1 MEKTRPEKI
10 EISHRT
16 VVFTVFFLIGV
27 WFVFYIKDII
37 FQLFVALVIS
47 SILNPTVK
55 SLTRYKIPKTV
66 SILIVYLLMFTLVGI
81 TIAALV
87 PTLINQTTKFVN
99 SFPNYL
105 DKVGILGPY
114 SEQVIS
120 QIIAQVGA
128 LPSQFAK
135 VFLSIFSNV
144 LGVVTVLI
152 FTFYLLLSRDRIESQ
167 FEYLFGKKKGGEIG
181 RFINLIEKKFGG
193 WARGQLALMFLIW
206 STTYIGLYLLGIPF
220 ALPLSILAGLLEI
233 IPIIGPLISAIPA
246 VIIGFGISPI
256 VGMATAALYF
266 LIQQLENYIFVPKVM
281 QKSVGVNPMTTLLA
295 LAIGFRLAGIVGILV
310 SIPAVITIQI
320 LGKEYFIKKRD

>member
-1 MEKTRPEKI
+1 MESTKPDKI

-37 FQLFVALVIS
+37 FQLFVALVVS
-47 SILNPTVK
+47 SILNPTVRSFTK
-55 SLTRYKIPKTV
+55 YKIPKTA
-66 SILIVYLLMFTLVGI
+66 SILLVYLIMFAIVGV
-81 TIAALV
+81 TIAALI

-99 SFPNYL
+99 SFPSYL
-105 DKVGILGPY
+105 DKLGILGPY
-114 SEQVIS
+114 SEQIIS
-120 QIIAQVGA
+120 QIISQVGA

-135 VFLSIFSNV
+135 VILSVFSNA

-152 FTFYLLLSRDRIESQ
+152 FSFYLLLSRDRIENQ
-167 FEYLFGKKKGGEIG
+167 FEYLFGKKRSAKVE
-181 RFINLIEKKFGG
+181 RFINIFEKKLGG

-256 VGMATAALYF
+256 VGMATTALYF
-266 LIQQLENYIFVPKVM
+266 LIQQLENYMFVPKVM

-295 LAIGFRLAGIVGILV
+295 LAVGFRLAGIVGILV

-320 LGKEYFIKKRD
+320 LGKEYFINKRD

>member
-1 MEKTRPEKI
+1 MENKKADKI

-16 VVFTVFFLIGV
+16 VIFIVFFLIGT
-27 WFVFYIKDII
+27 WFIYYIKDII

-47 SILNPTVK
+47 SILYPTVK
-55 SLTRYKIPKTV
+55 SLTKYKVPKIA
-66 SILIVYLLMFTLVGI
+66 SILLVYLLMFTLVGV

-99 SFPNYL
+99 LFPNYL
-105 DKVGILGPY
+105 DNLGIFGPY
-114 SEQVIS
+114 SEQVIN
-120 QIIAQVGA
+120 QMIVQLGM

-135 VFLSIFSNV
+135 VILSLFSNV

-152 FTFYLLLSRDRIESQ
+152 FSFYLLLFRDRIENQ
-167 FEYLFGKKKGGEIG
+167 LEYLFGKKRSAEVE
-181 RFINLIEKKFGG
+181 RSINVIEKKLGG

-206 STTYIGLYLLGIPF
+206 GTTYIGLYLLGIPF
-220 ALPLSILAGLLEI
+220 ALPLSILAGFLEI

-256 VGMATAALYF
+256 IGIATAALYF

-281 QKSVGVNPMTTLLA
+281 EKSVGVNPVITLLA
-295 LAIGFRLAGIVGILV
+295 LAIGFRLAGIIGILM

-320 LGKEYFIKKRD
+320 LGKEYLVNTKN